1 MTVTESVQ
9 TADDQRVDQRDDQRD
24 EQRDDRRVDDLVTEL
39 LHNYPPSST
48 DPATFLGAQFDA
60 GLAWVHFPV
69 GHGGLGLNPKL
80 QKLVN
85 ERVFAEGAPNAV
97 ARNPIGYGMCGPT
110 VAVWGT
116 EAHKTR
122 YLRPLFTGE
131 EIWCQLFSE
140 PGAGSDFAGLSS
152 KGVRDGDEWICNGQK
167 VWTTLAHVS
176 RWGLLVVRTDSEA
189 VKHAGLTAF
198 VVDMHAPTVEVR
210 PLRQITG
217 DAEFNEVYFTD
228 TRIPES
234 QMLGK
239 PGDGW
244 RVSLTTLMNERVS
257 IGGAIPAKGSGVIR
271 DLVKTWQALPADR
284 RDPARRDDVMKLWSR
299 AEILRLT
306 NIRANQNR
314 KMGDPGP
321 EGSIGKGASAELN
334 KDVYNLIV
342 NLMGAEG
349 MLYGSYEMT
358 RPSGAMNFETMQK
371 AFLRMRAN
379 SIEGGTTEVMK
390 NILGERVLGLPGDVR
405 VDRERPWS
413 EVPRN

>member
-1 MTVTESVQ
+1 MTVTESVL
-9 TADDQRVDQRDDQRD
+9 TS
-24 EQRDDRRVDDLVTEL
+24 EERRVDDLVTEL
-39 LHNYPPSST
+39 LTKYPPKST
-48 DPATFLGAQFDA
+48 DPVTFLGAQFDA

-69 GHGGLGLNPKL
+69 GHGGLVLNPKM

-85 ERVFAEGAPNAV
+85 ERVFAVGAPHPV

-110 VAVWGT
+110 VAVWGSD
-116 EAHKTR
+116 EQKSR

-152 KGVRDGDEWICNGQK
+152 RGVKDGDEWICNGQK
-167 VWTTLAHVS
+167 VWTTLAHLA
-176 RWGLLVVRTDSEA
+176 RWGLLVVRTDTEA

-217 DAEFNEVYFTD
+217 EAEFNEVYFTD
-228 TRIPES
+228 TRILEKE
-234 QMLGK
+234 MLGK

-257 IGGAIPAKGSGVIR
+257 IGGAIPAKGSGTIR
-271 DLVKTWQALPADR
+271 DLVKTWQAIPADR
-284 RDPARRDDVMKLWSR
+284 QDPASRDEVMKLWSR

-306 NIRANQNR
+306 NIRANQMR

-321 EGSIGKGASAELN
+321 EGSIGKSASADLN
-334 KDVYNLIV
+334 KDIYAMVV
-342 NLMGAEG
+342 NLMGADG
-349 MLYGSYEMT
+349 MLYGSYEMVQ
-358 RPSGAMNFETMQK
+358 PNHAMGFETLQK
-371 AFLRMRAN
+371 AFLRTRAN

-405 VDRERPWS
+405 VDRDRPWS
-413 EVPRN
+413 EVPRS

>member
-1 MTVTESVQ
+1 MTVIESVL
-9 TADDQRVDQRDDQRD
+9 TA
-24 EQRDDRRVDDLVTEL
+24 EERRVDDLVTEL
-39 LHNYPPSST
+39 LTNYPPKST
-48 DPATFLGAQFDA
+48 DPVTFLGAQFDA

-69 GHGGLGLNPKL
+69 GHGGLGLNPKM

-85 ERVFAEGAPNAV
+85 ERVFAVGAPHPA
-97 ARNPIGYGMCGPT
+97 ARNQIGYGMCGPT
-110 VAVWGT
+110 VAVWGSD
-116 EAHKTR
+116 EQKSR

-152 KGVRDGDEWICNGQK
+152 RGVKDGDEWICNGQK
-167 VWTTLAHVS
+167 VWTTLAHLA
-176 RWGLLVVRTDSEA
+176 RWGLLVVRTDTEA

-217 DAEFNEVYFTD
+217 EAEFNEVYFTD
-228 TRIPES
+228 TRILDKE
-234 QMLGK
+234 MLGK

-257 IGGAIPAKGSGVIR
+257 IGGAIPAKGSGTIR

-284 RDPARRDDVMKLWSR
+284 QDPASRDEVMKLWSR

-306 NIRANQNR
+306 NIRANQMR

-321 EGSIGKGASAELN
+321 EGSIGKSASADLN
-334 KDVYNLIV
+334 KDIYAMVV
-342 NLMGAEG
+342 NLLGADG
-349 MLYGSYEMT
+349 MLYGSYEMVQ
-358 RPSGAMNFETMQK
+358 PNHAMGFETLQK
-371 AFLRMRAN
+371 AFLRTRAN

-405 VDRERPWS
+405 VDRDRPWS
-413 EVPRN
+413 EVPRS